1 MANAAAQK
9 QDIFTRWMLGITAT
23 TVVAVGGWI
32 GTTITSLNERFKV
45 LETEMTYIRVS
56 MSELALDAKQTRMEV
71 SLLRERIIKIEI
83 RMEQDHTKVQR

>member
-1 MANAAAQK
+1 MTTAASK
-9 QDIFTRWMLGITAT
+9 QDTFTRWMLGITAT

-56 MSELALDAKQTRMEV
+56 ISEIATDAKQTRAEV
-71 SLLRERIIKIEI
+71 SSLRERIIKLEMKAETDNT
-83 RMEQDHTKVQR
+83 RVQR